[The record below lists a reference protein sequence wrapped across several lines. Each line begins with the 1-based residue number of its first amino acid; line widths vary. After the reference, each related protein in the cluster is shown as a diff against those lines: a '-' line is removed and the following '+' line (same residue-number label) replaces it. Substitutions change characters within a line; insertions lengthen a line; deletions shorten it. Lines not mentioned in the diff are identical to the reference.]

1 MLRKGIDIHVE
12 DEIFWTDGKV
22 VLEYINSDALWFK
35 VFVANRVQQIRD
47 HTSLKQWHYVESS
60 SNPADD
66 ASRGLDSKKKDQ
78 IRRWFDGPSFLW
90 NRKQCWLEK
99 SQLEE
104 VSDEDP
110 EVRKVVKIN
119 VTNIQN
125 SSVLSRLQEITSSW
139 IKMKRIMALI
149 MVTKGIWLNIIRKVS
164 SLNQLNDS
172 IDTQMI
178 QKAQEKVFLLLQAES
193 FANEIKQLKL
203 QKKMVPES
211 SGISQWVP
219 FLDKRGV
226 LRVGGRLRKSNLTE
240 EENHPVFLP
249 KKCGVSNMIIQWSHH
264 NVAHGARGMTLNHL
278 RQKDIFIVSANA
290 IV

>member
-1 MLRKGIDIHVE
+1 MLKKELDIHVD
-12 DEIFWTDGKV
+12 DEIFWTDSKV
-22 VLEYINSDALWFK
+22 VLGYINSDARRFK

-47 HTSLKQWHYVESS
+47 HTSPKQWHYVESS

-149 MVTKGIWLNIIRKVS
+149 MVLKGIWLNKIGKVS

-172 IDTQMI
+172 IDTEMI
-178 QKAQEKVFLLLQAES
+178 QKAQEKTFLLVQAES
-193 FANEIKQLKL
+193 FANEIKHLKSE
-203 QKKMVPES
+203 KKMIPES
-211 SGISQWVP
+211 SGISQLDP
-219 FLDKRGV
+219 FRDNRGI

-240 EENHPVFLP
+240 EENHPVILP
-249 KKCGVSNMIIQWSHH
+249 KKCAVSNMIIQWSHH
-264 NVAHGARGMTLNHL
+264 SVAHGPRGMTLNHL
-278 RQKDIFIVSANA
+278 RQKRDMDCED
-290 IV
+290 